1 MDAAGMQKLQP
12 PLPSPKTPLP
22 QTSSASL
29 PPPFEFCH
37 FIFFFLGFWCNTR
50 ILFSTRSIPPGLIVI
65 HNLVSHDRFCPLF
78 LLLYTHRPKHMRP
91 IPLSFRIKAYNHMHE
106 SSCKVSMTTLKHLQ
120 QLKQYTCHHWPIWY
134 MLQPIYIFCNHFQV
148 SITSCTLFQITLYIL
163 ISYCHKFQILR
174 SFHKSWNNIIIIE
187 TLKHKHTAIWR
198 ATCRQQTCA
207 GFKLVHGCCN
217 VASSHKITPKL

>member
-120 QLKQYTCHHWPIWY
+120 QLNIPVIIGLFDTCFNQYTYFAI
-134 MLQPIYIFCNHFQV
+134 IFRF
-148 SITSCTLFQITLYIL
+148 LLPAARY
-163 ISYCHKFQILR
+163 
-174 SFHKSWNNIIIIE
+174 
-187 TLKHKHTAIWR
+187 
-198 ATCRQQTCA
+198 
-207 GFKLVHGCCN
+207 FKLRCIFLFLTVI
-217 VASSHKITPKL
+217 SSRSYEVFIKAETI